1 MSLNVSDSGGGNFE
15 LVPEGVYIGRCFKII
30 DIGTQ
35 WIEFKGESKEQKKLL
50 IMWEL
55 LDDTVRMKDGKP
67 FAITKQYTASLSE
80 KANLRADLEAWR
92 GKKFTPAELESFDLK
107 NVLGAYC
114 QLQVVHSEDGK
125 YANVNSIMASKQKP
139 EGVNPLVS
147 FDIDEPDMKV
157 FETFSDKLKAKIQ
170 AAPEFRMA
178 TSTPDTSSD
187 SDYSQDINKVKAAGE
202 GHKIATAPP
211 QKDDVVIEDISDEP
225 INLDDIPF

>member
-1 MSLNVSDSGGGNFE
+1 MSLNVSDSGSGNFE
-15 LVPEGVYIGRCFKII
+15 LVPQGVYIGRCFKII

-55 LDDTVRMKDGKP
+55 LDELKMKDGKP

-92 GKKFTPAELESFDLK
+92 GKKFTAAELESFDLK
-107 NVLGAYC
+107 TILGAYC

-125 YANVNSIMASKQKP
+125 YANVNSIMATKEKP
-139 EGVNPLVS
+139 AGANPLVS
-147 FDIDEPDMKV
+147 FDIDEPDMEI
-157 FETFSDKLKAKIQ
+157 FETFGEKLKAKIQ

-178 TSTPDTSSD
+178 QIETETETETPAATSGTLLSKATPSKT
-187 SDYSQDINKVKAAGE
+187 VK
-202 GHKIATAPP
+202 
-211 QKDDVVIEDISDEP
+211 KDDVVIEDIGDEP